1 MAANVRSMKSS
12 SIELLFDDFEYDW
25 VLADSYEFVLP
36 EAGDGLIVDES
47 DELLLI
53 GLGEIVMNNSK

>member
-1 MAANVRSMKSS
+1 MKSS

-36 EAGDGLIVDES
+36 EAGHGLIVDES